1 MLDIVHLM
9 GDDVGSHRVK
19 SSPRVRRGWI
29 PTPLCRTYSP
39 PGTEGKSAASG
50 GLSGAAL
57 HARGARG
64 ARYAG
69 HGVAMIVAGRSP
81 VAGDPA
87 RSRAAKIVMTRIP
100 TVPRETGNVAKYPPC
115 L

>member
-29 PTPLCRTYSP
+29 PTPLCRTYSS

-50 GLSGAAL
+50 GLSGAAR
-57 HARGARG
+57 HAQRARG

-69 HGVAMIVAGRSP
+69 PAVAMIVAGRSR
-81 VAGDPA
+81 VAGAA
-87 RSRAAKIVMTRIP
+87 RP
-100 TVPRETGNVAKYPPC
+100 VPSGHLIRPVEVDDVGS
-115 L
+115 

>member
-29 PTPLCRTYSP
+29 PTPLCRTYSS

-57 HARGARG
+57 HAQRARG
-64 ARYAG
+64 AGYAPG
-69 HGVAMIVAGRSP
+69 TPVAMIVAGSVAHRRRS
-81 VAGDPA
+81 A
-87 RSRAAKIVMTRIP
+87 RSHTAKIVMTRIP
-100 TVPRETGNVAKYPPC
+100 TV
-115 L
+115 

>member
-29 PTPLCRTYSP
+29 PTPLCRTYSS

-57 HARGARG
+57 HAQRARG

-69 HGVAMIVAGRSP
+69 HALAMIVAGRSR
-81 VAGDPA
+81 VAGDPPIQGGENPHGSDSH
-87 RSRAAKIVMTRIP
+87 RPTRN
-100 TVPRETGNVAKYPPC
+100 R
-115 L
+115 